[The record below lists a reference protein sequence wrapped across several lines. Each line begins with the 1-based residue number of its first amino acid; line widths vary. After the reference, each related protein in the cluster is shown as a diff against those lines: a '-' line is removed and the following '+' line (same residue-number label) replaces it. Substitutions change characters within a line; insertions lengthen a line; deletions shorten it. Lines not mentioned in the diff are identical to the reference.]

1 MFYECGCGVKGM
13 IRIAYLID
21 TWTWIEYFDKNPTDI
36 TDIINGDDLV
46 FTSIISLTEIMTL
59 FARKKSV
66 QDGHVAVSKVM
77 RLSHIVPITTDIAI
91 HAGLYK
97 KKEFPGGTADRLIY
111 ATAELNGLTICMGDE
126 DFRNISGVHYL
137 GK

>member
-1 MFYECGCGVKGM
+1 M
-13 IRIAYLID
+13 ICIAYLID
-21 TWTWIEYFDKNPTDI
+21 TWTWIEYFDKNRTDI
-36 TDIINGDDLV
+36 ADIIDTDDIV

-59 FARKKSV
+59 FARKKSI
-66 QDGHVAVSKVM
+66 QEGHVAVSKVM
-77 RLSHIVPITTDIAI
+77 RLSHIVPITTVIAM
-91 HAGLYK
+91 HAGRYK

-111 ATAELNGLTICMGDE
+111 ATAELNGLTVCTGDE

>member
-1 MFYECGCGVKGM
+1 M
-13 IRIAYLID
+13 IPIAYLID
-21 TWTWIEYFDKNPTDI
+21 TWAWIEYFDNSRTDI
-36 TDIINGDDLV
+36 ADIINGDELV
-46 FTSIISLTEIMTL
+46 FTSIISLTEIITL

-66 QDGHVAVSKVM
+66 QDGHVAVSKVL

-111 ATAELNGLTICMGDE
+111 ATAELNGLTILTGDE
-126 DFRNISGVHYL
+126 DFRQIPGVHYL

>member
-1 MFYECGCGVKGM
+1 M
-13 IRIAYLID
+13 IPIAYLID
-21 TWTWIEYFDKNPTDI
+21 TWAWIEYFDNSRTDI
-36 TDIINGDDLV
+36 ADIINGDELV
-46 FTSIISLTEIMTL
+46 FTSIISLTEIITL

-66 QDGHVAVSKVM
+66 QDGHVAVSKVL

-111 ATAELNGLTICMGDE
+111 ATAELNGLTILTGDE
-126 DFRNISGVHYL
+126 DFRHIPGVHYL